1 MTNCVVCETPDATPF
16 RAVDQVQFFECRSC
30 GTLFADPA
38 FLSDVERGTIENY
51 QHGYW
56 EQELHAARDRSYG
69 ASLQRLA
76 ETIIFCRLPVRH
88 FVDIGAGPG
97 YLLDA
102 AATAL
107 PAASDM
113 FYGVELYPPE
123 PSVRSKHQ
131 NYTIGSLGTVGKRF
145 EAGVCIEVIEHL
157 TPSMLD
163 ALARELASVSVP
175 GSLYL
180 FNSGQPEFVKV
191 EDPGYLD
198 PRGRGHIMSYSV
210 KAASSIFGQ
219 YGFTTIPFPGRRW
232 AFLVE
237 YQARGG
243 QQLTRETL
251 EKRLW
256 APLAENVAVLT
267 QGSLGSLLH
276 CAGRDGARCSL
287 EHATVVERTAWA
299 QSLASD
305 ALRALPSLPTRGAL
319 GLIRAAAAD
328 GPRRL
333 AQRIIRRLAR

>member
-1 MTNCVVCETPDATPF
+1 MTKCVVCESLDATPF
-16 RAVDQVQFFECRSC
+16 RVVQDVQFFECSSC

-38 FLSDVERGTIENY
+38 FLNDVENGTIENY
-51 QHGYW
+51 EHGYW
-56 EQELHAARDRSYG
+56 EQELSAARERSYG
-69 ASLQRLA
+69 GSLQRLA
-76 ETIIFCRLPVRH
+76 ETLIFCRLPVRH

-123 PSVRSKHQ
+123 PSVRSKHH
-131 NYTIGSLGTVGKRF
+131 NYTIGSLRTVGKCF

-157 TPSMLD
+157 TPAMLD

-180 FNSGQPEFVKV
+180 FNSGQPEFVKL

-210 KAASSIFGQ
+210 KAAASIFGQ
-219 YGFTTIPFPGRRW
+219 YGFTTSPFPGRRW

-237 YQARGG
+237 YQAHRDE
-243 QQLTRETL
+243 QLTRETL

-256 APLAENVAVLT
+256 SPLAENAAVLA
-267 QGSLGSLLH
+267 QGSLGSLLY

-287 EHATVVERTAWA
+287 EYATVLERTTWA
-299 QSLASD
+299 QSLASN
-305 ALRALPSLPTRGAL
+305 ALRALPSLTARAAL
-319 GLIRAAAAD
+319 RLIRSAT
-328 GPRRL
+328 GGV
-333 AQRIIRRLAR
+333 ARDA